1 MEETEF
7 NELTVENLNSIFE
20 KDPKR
25 WKNAYEKLRKDNDL
39 KRDEFLKRLNEEIEQ
54 NEKS

>member
-7 NELTVENLNSIFE
+7 NELTVENLNFIFS
-20 KDPKR
+20 KDPKK
-25 WKNAYEKLRKDNDL
+25 WKSVYEKLKKDNDL

-54 NEKS
+54 NQKS